1 MRLRA
6 AVMGGAAALWLAAA
20 VPTGAGAAS
29 YDPLTQ
35 GGEEAPAEMAKGA
48 AVHLFSSGNEQ
59 MAKSLHAGDVLTVL
73 GRTGGADARPVG
85 SIRVT
90 ALVGKT
96 CVAGEVLEGNVR
108 IHDLVVKDGVYFLV
122 IPAALCTE

>member
-1 MRLRA
+1 MGC
-6 AVMGGAAALWLAAA
+6 AVALWLAAA
-20 VPTGAGAAS
+20 MPADAGATS
-29 YDPLTQ
+29 YDPLTP
-35 GGEEAPAEMAKGA
+35 GGEQAPAEMAKGA

-59 MAKSLHAGDVLTVL
+59 MAKSLHAGDVLTIL
-73 GRTGGADARPVG
+73 GRTGGGEATPVG

-96 CVAGEVLEGNVR
+96 CVAGEVVEGTVR
-108 IHDLVVKDGVYFLV
+108 VNDLAVKDGVYFLV